1 MGQITFKE
9 TFHDFAY
16 SMFSVD
22 APLVNT
28 LKLLVVNPGK
38 LFREFLSGKRKHYY
52 KPVAFF
58 ILTTVMYLLIRSLLD
73 YNPFQDTSI
82 INVGD
87 SSEYVDGRKL
97 TLARNFMLLNIDKL
111 LFVFIFVLAL
121 YLKLFFFKKY
131 SLAEYVAIAFYL
143 IGVYTIFATLNM
155 FYIHYTASE
164 MHAGALLLMF
174 IYFTYAIVSTIKKN
188 RIWVL
193 IKLIPLYFLAIV
205 SYALIAFGIS
215 YIIISI
221 KS

>member
-38 LFREFLSGKRKHYY
+38 LFHEFLSGKRKHYY